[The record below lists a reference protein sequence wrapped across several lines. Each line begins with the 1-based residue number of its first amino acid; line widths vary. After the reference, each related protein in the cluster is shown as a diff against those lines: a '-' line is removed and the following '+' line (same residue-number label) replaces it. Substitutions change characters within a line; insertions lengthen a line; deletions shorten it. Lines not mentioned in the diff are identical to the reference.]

1 MSNYLMQDSDVLL
14 LSQSRLKQIFII
26 KCKLYLIHT
35 LTFIMH
41 YIAECSIYSISV
53 CEKNVPTKK
62 IHKEKHLS
70 LTAFRHLRQLGDA
83 SMCQILLNGFIVR
96 EYINT

>member
-26 KCKLYLIHT
+26 KCNSLYLIHT

-53 CEKNVPTKK
+53 CEKNVPTNK
-62 IHKEKHLS
+62 IHKEKTSVFNS
-70 LTAFRHLRQLGDA
+70 LQTFEAIRG
-83 SMCQILLNGFIVR
+83 C
-96 EYINT
+96 INVSNPA